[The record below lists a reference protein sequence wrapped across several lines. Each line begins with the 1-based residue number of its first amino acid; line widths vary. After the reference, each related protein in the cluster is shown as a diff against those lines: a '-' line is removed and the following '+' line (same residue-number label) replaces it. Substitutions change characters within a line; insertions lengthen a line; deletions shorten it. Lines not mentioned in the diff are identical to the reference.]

1 MVYFFNKHMIQCVSI
16 FVYYAQKQYF
26 MDVGCIRF
34 DTVGQRF
41 SVCLGFFLNALTVK
55 KNNKINNNKNKNTF
69 YIMYTVFRN
78 VR

>member
-34 DTVGQRF
+34 DTVGQRS
-41 SVCLGFFLNALTVK
+41 SVFFFCFFLTHSQLK
-55 KNNKINNNKNKNTF
+55 NKIK
-69 YIMYTVFRN
+69 
-78 VR
+78 